1 MVEGVYGASNNEKKE
16 NAMFKGSYVALVTP
30 FKNGQVDYQKLKEL
44 VEFHVKNGTQ
54 GIVPCGTTGESATL
68 SFDEHERMISEVVT
82 MVAGRLQVLAG
93 AGSNNTME
101 ALRLT
106 RQAKKVGADGVLLIT
121 PYYNKPTPEGLYR
134 HYKLIA
140 EDVDIPIVL
149 YNVPSR
155 TGISILPETV
165 ARLSEIKNI
174 VGIKEASGSI
184 DQTTQILQLCN
195 ITVLSGDDS
204 LTLPTMSI
212 GGRGVISVVANVVPA
227 DTAAL
232 TRYCLEGNFDDARKC
247 HHKLF
252 PLCKSMFLE
261 TNPIP
266 VKTAMRMLGR
276 INGEMRLPLCDMTTE
291 HEKQLMGALKNY
303 GLMS

>member
-1 MVEGVYGASNNEKKE
+1 M
-16 NAMFKGSYVALVTP
+16 
-30 FKNGQVDYQKLKEL
+30 KEL
-44 VEFHVKNGTQ
+44 VEFHIKNGTS

-68 SFDEHERMISEVVT
+68 SFDEHERVIGEVVNFA
-82 MVAGRLQVLAG
+82 AGRIPILAG

-101 ALRLT
+101 ALTLT
-106 RQAKKVGADGVLLIT
+106 KHAKKVGAAGVLLIT
-121 PYYNKPTPEGLYR
+121 PYYNKPTPEGLLR

-140 EDVDIPIVL
+140 ESVDIPIVV

-165 ARLSEIKNI
+165 AKLAQIKNI

-184 DQTTQILQLCN
+184 DQVTQILQLCD

-204 LTLPTMSI
+204 LTLPIMSV
-212 GGRGVISVVANVVPA
+212 GGKGVISVVANVVPA

-232 TRYCLEGNFDDARKC
+232 TRYCLEGNFEAAKKC
-247 HHKLF
+247 HYKLF
-252 PLCKSMFLE
+252 PLCKVMFIE

-266 VKTAMRMLGR
+266 VKTAMKLLGR
-276 INGEMRLPLCDMTTE
+276 INGELRLPLCEMTKE
-291 HEKQLMGALKNY
+291 HEGQLAGILKNY
-303 GLMS
+303 GLVS

>member
-1 MVEGVYGASNNEKKE
+1 MFEGSL
-16 NAMFKGSYVALVTP
+16 VALVTP
-30 FKNGQVDYQKLKEL
+30 FKNSQVDYKKLKEL
-44 VEFHVKNGTQ
+44 IEFHIKSGTN

-68 SFDEHERMISEVVT
+68 SFDEHERIVGEVVS
-82 MVAGRLQVLAG
+82 MVAGRIQVLAG

-106 RQAKKVGADGVLLIT
+106 KHAKKVRADGVLLIT
-121 PYYNKPTPEGLYR
+121 PYCNKPTPEGLYR

-140 EDVDIPIVL
+140 EEVDIPIVI

-155 TGISILPETV
+155 TGISITPETV
-165 ARLSEIKNI
+165 AKLSKIKNI
-174 VGIKEASGSI
+174 VGIKEASGNI
-184 DQTTQILQLCN
+184 DQTTQILQLCK

-204 LTLPTMSI
+204 LTLPIMSV
-212 GGRGVISVVANVVPA
+212 GGKGVISVVANIVPA

-232 TRYCLEGNFDDARKC
+232 TRSCLDGNFDDARKY

-252 PLCKSMFLE
+252 PLSKSMFIE

-266 VKTAMRMLGR
+266 VKMAMKLLGK
-276 INGEMRLPLCDMTTE
+276 INGEMRLPLCEMTKE
-291 HEKQLMGALKNY
+291 HKSQLTTVLKNY
-303 GLMS
+303 GLLT

>member
-1 MVEGVYGASNNEKKE
+1 
-16 NAMFKGSYVALVTP
+16 MFKGSLVALVTP
-30 FKNGQVDYQKLKEL
+30 FKNGEVDYKKLKEL
-44 VEFHVKNGTQ
+44 VEFHITHGTN

-68 SFDEHERMISEVVT
+68 SIEEHERVIAEVVSI
-82 MVAGRLQVLAG
+82 VAGRIPVLAG
-93 AGSNNTME
+93 AGSNNTVE

-106 RQAKKVGADGVLLIT
+106 RHAKKVGASGALLIT

-140 EDVDIPIVL
+140 EEVDIPIVI

-165 ARLSEIKNI
+165 EKLAQIKNI

-184 DQTTQILQLCN
+184 DQVTQILQLCN

-204 LTLPTMSI
+204 LTLPMMSV
-212 GGRGVISVVANVVPA
+212 GAKGVISVVANVVPA
-227 DTAAL
+227 DTVAL
-232 TRYCLEGNFDDARKC
+232 TKYCLEGNYEAARKV
-247 HHKLF
+247 HYKLF
-252 PLCKSMFLE
+252 SLSKGMFIE

-266 VKTAMRMLGR
+266 VKTALKLLGR
-276 INGEMRLPLCDMTTE
+276 INGEMRLPLCEMTKENE
-291 HEKQLMGALKNY
+291 HKLAGILKSY
-303 GLMS
+303 GLV

>member
-1 MVEGVYGASNNEKKE
+1 
-16 NAMFKGSYVALVTP
+16 MFHGSYVALVTP
-30 FKNGQVDYQKLKEL
+30 FKNGQVDYQKLGEL

-68 SFDEHERMISEVVT
+68 SFEEHEKIIGEVVSI
-82 MVAGRLQVLAG
+82 VAGRIRVLAG
-93 AGSNNTME
+93 AGSNNTTE
-101 ALRLT
+101 ALRLAKH
-106 RQAKKVGADGVLLIT
+106 AKKIGADGALLIT

-140 EDVDIPIVL
+140 ESVDIPIVM

-155 TGISILPETV
+155 TGISIQPETV

-184 DQTTQILQLCN
+184 DQATQILQLCN

-204 LTLPTMSI
+204 LTLPIMSV

-232 TRYCLEGNFDDARKC
+232 TRYCLEGNFDAARKC
-247 HHKLF
+247 HFKLF
-252 PLCKSMFLE
+252 PLCKSMFRE
-261 TNPIP
+261 TNPSP

-276 INGEMRLPLCDMTTE
+276 LNGEMRLPLCDMTKE
-291 HEKQLMGALKNY
+291 HESQLMGTLKNY
-303 GLMS
+303 GLIA

>member
-1 MVEGVYGASNNEKKE
+1 
-16 NAMFKGSYVALVTP
+16 MFAGSLVALVTP
-30 FKNGQVDYQKLKEL
+30 FKNGEVDYKKLKEL
-44 VEFHVKNGTQ
+44 VEFHIKNGTN

-68 SFDEHERMISEVVT
+68 SFEEHERVVGEVVNI
-82 MVAGRLQVLAG
+82 VAGRVKVLAG
-93 AGSNNTME
+93 AGSNNTAE

-106 RQAKKVGADGVLLIT
+106 RHAKKAGADGALLIT

-140 EDVDIPIVL
+140 EEVDIPIVI

-165 ARLSEIKNI
+165 ARLSEMKNI
-174 VGIKEASGSI
+174 IGIKEASGNI

-204 LTLPTMSI
+204 LTLPIMSV
-212 GGRGVISVVANVVPA
+212 GGKGVISVVANIVPA

-232 TRYCLEGNFDDARKC
+232 TRYCLDGNFEVARKC

-252 PLCKSMFLE
+252 PLCKGMFIE

-266 VKTAMRMLGR
+266 VKTAMKLLGR
-276 INGEMRLPLCDMTTE
+276 INGEMRLPLCDMTKE
-291 HEKQLMGALKNY
+291 NENKLANILKDY
-303 GLMS
+303 GLTY

>member
-1 MVEGVYGASNNEKKE
+1 
-16 NAMFKGSYVALVTP
+16 MFQGSLVALVTP
-30 FKNGQVDYQKLKEL
+30 FQNGQVDYQKLKEL

-68 SFDEHERMISEVVT
+68 SFDEHERIIGEVVS
-82 MVAGRLQVLAG
+82 MVAGRIKVLAG

-106 RQAKKVGADGVLLIT
+106 KHAKKMGADGALLIT
-121 PYYNKPTPEGLYR
+121 PYYNKPTPAGLYR
-134 HYKLIA
+134 HYQLIA
-140 EDVDIPIVL
+140 EAVDIPIIM

-165 ARLSEIKNI
+165 SRLSEIKNI
-174 VGIKEASGSI
+174 VGIKEASGSL

-204 LTLPTMSI
+204 LTLPIMSV
-212 GGRGVISVVANVVPA
+212 GGKGVISVVANVVPA

-232 TRYCLEGNFDDARKC
+232 TRYCLEGNFDAARKC
-247 HHKLF
+247 HYKLF
-252 PLCKSMFLE
+252 PLCKGMFFE

-276 INGEMRLPLCDMTTE
+276 INGEMRLPLCDMTKE
-291 HEKQLMGALKNY
+291 HDDQLMRALKQY

>member
-1 MVEGVYGASNNEKKE
+1 
-16 NAMFKGSYVALVTP
+16 MFTGSLVALVTP
-30 FKNGQVDYQKLKEL
+30 FKNGEVDYKKQKEL
-44 VEFHVKNGTQ
+44 IEFHIKNGTS

-68 SFDEHERMISEVVT
+68 SFEDHERVVGEVVST
-82 MVAGRLQVLAG
+82 VAGRIKVLAG
-93 AGSNNTME
+93 AGSNNTAE

-106 RQAKKVGADGVLLIT
+106 KHAKKAGADGVLLIT

-140 EDVDIPIVL
+140 EEVDISIV
-149 YNVPSR
+149 
-155 TGISILPETV
+155 PETV
-165 ARLSEIKNI
+165 ARLAEIKNI
-174 VGIKEASGSI
+174 IGIKEASGNI

-204 LTLPTMSI
+204 LTLPIMSV
-212 GGRGVISVVANVVPA
+212 GGKGGISVVANIGRA

-232 TRYCLEGNFDDARKC
+232 TRYCLDGNFEVARKC

-252 PLCKSMFLE
+252 PLCKGMFIE

-266 VKTAMRMLGR
+266 VKTAMKLLGR
-276 INGEMRLPLCDMTTE
+276 INR
-291 HEKQLMGALKNY
+291 
-303 GLMS
+303 

>member
-1 MVEGVYGASNNEKKE
+1 MFEGS
-16 NAMFKGSYVALVTP
+16 FVALVTP
-30 FKNGQVDYQKLKEL
+30 FKNGQIDYKKLKEL
-44 VEFHVKNGTQ
+44 VEFHIENGTN

-68 SFDEHERMISEVVT
+68 SFDEHERMIGEVVG
-82 MVAGRLQVLAG
+82 MSAGRIRVLAG

-106 RQAKKVGADGVLLIT
+106 RHAKKVGADGALLIT

-140 EDVDIPIVL
+140 EDVDIPIVI

-165 ARLSEIKNI
+165 AKLSEIKNI

-204 LTLPTMSI
+204 LTLPIMSV
-212 GGRGVISVVANVVPA
+212 GGKGVISVVANIVPA
-227 DTAAL
+227 DIAAL
-232 TRYCLEGNFDDARKC
+232 TRYCLEGNFEAARKC

-252 PLCKSMFLE
+252 PLCKGMFIE

-266 VKTAMRMLGR
+266 VKTAMKLLGK
-276 INGEMRLPLCDMTTE
+276 INGEMRLPLCDMTKE
-291 HEKQLMGALKNY
+291 HENQLKNTLKNY
-303 GLMS
+303 GLMP

>member
-1 MVEGVYGASNNEKKE
+1 MFEGSL
-16 NAMFKGSYVALVTP
+16 VALVTP
-30 FKNGQVDYQKLKEL
+30 FKNGSVDCQKLKEL
-44 VEFHVKNGTQ
+44 IEFHIKNGTS

-68 SFDEHERMISEVVT
+68 SFEEHEQIVGEVVA
-82 MVAGRLQVLAG
+82 MVAGRIPVLAG
-93 AGSNNTME
+93 TGSNNTTE

-106 RQAKKVGADGVLLIT
+106 KHAKKAGASGALLIT

-140 EDVDIPIVL
+140 EEVDIPIVI

-155 TGISILPETV
+155 TGISISPETV
-165 ARLSEIKNI
+165 ARLAEIKNI
-174 VGIKEASGSI
+174 IGIKEASGNI
-184 DQTTQILQLCN
+184 DQTTQILQLCD

-204 LTLPTMSI
+204 LTLPIMSV
-212 GGRGVISVVANVVPA
+212 GGRGVISVVANIVPA

-232 TRYCLEGNFDDARKC
+232 TRHWLEGNFEAARKY

-252 PLCKSMFLE
+252 PLSKSMFIE

-266 VKTAMRMLGR
+266 VKTALRLLGR
-276 INGEMRLPLCDMTTE
+276 LNGEMRLPLCEMTKENENKLINT
-291 HEKQLMGALKNY
+291 LKNY
-303 GLMS
+303 GLMADQNV

>member
-1 MVEGVYGASNNEKKE
+1 
-16 NAMFKGSYVALVTP
+16 MFQGSLVALVTP
-30 FKNGQVDYQKLKEL
+30 FKNGQIDYAKLKEL
-44 VEFHVKNGTQ
+44 VEFHIKNGTN

-68 SFDEHERMISEVVT
+68 SFDEHERIVGDVVST
-82 MVAGRLQVLAG
+82 VAGRIQVLAG

-106 RQAKKVGADGVLLIT
+106 KHAKKVGADGALLIT
-121 PYYNKPTPEGLYR
+121 PYYNKPTPEGLCR

-140 EDVDIPIVL
+140 EEVDIPIVI

-165 ARLSEIKNI
+165 AKLSEIKNI

-204 LTLPTMSI
+204 LTLPIMSV
-212 GGRGVISVVANVVPA
+212 GGKGVISVVANIVPA

-232 TRYCLEGNFDDARKC
+232 TRYCLEGNFEAARKC

-252 PLCKSMFLE
+252 PLCKGMFIE

-266 VKTAMRMLGR
+266 VKTAMKLLGR
-276 INGEMRLPLCDMTTE
+276 INGEMRLPLCDMTKE
-291 HEKQLMGALKNY
+291 HENQLINTLKNY